1 MLGLEGVET
10 AGNDKLCRLDPPS
23 KVEKVEDSCPTVTMS
38 LPIPV
43 LFCCELESSS
53 LEPSGNCPDK
63 DLRLCRS
70 GATRPNALP
79 TLDANGM
86 RDEDSESPVRADER
100 FLRCWELCARKF
112 LDFLGDI

>member
-23 KVEKVEDSCPTVTMS
+23 KVEASCPTVAMS

-53 LEPSGNCPDK
+53 LEPSGNCPDE

-70 GATRPNALP
+70 GTTRPNALP

-86 RDEDSESPVRADER
+86 RDEDSGRADER